1 MAIARSQSAK
11 LFELRAATSLA
22 PLWWEQGKK
31 SAARDLLKPAYGWF
45 TEGLDT
51 PILRSQG
58 KQTVRGRLASLATCI
73 RLDPPNPHLRVG
85 LSHTDSGGAIC
96 VANTPLRYRSP
107 GVQSVSRLSGIVSL
121 ARGFSWAPWRDGK
134 SQLRRG
140 ATMARNSEFGSAAAH
155 LGYTRKI
162 RAFAHQGAE
171 GWLERMTGP
180 AGRQSTQGH
189 LISGALAKVAF
200 GANPSV
206 RSRSRGGSSGLTA
219 VVFKGLLRRR
229 FAARSG
235 RLTLRQCAVSG

>member
-1 MAIARSQSAK
+1 MNEAQLRQLHGDLISRIGDPNGAEQMYHQAMAIARSQSAK

-73 RLDPPNPHLRVG
+73 RLDPLNPHLRVG
-85 LSHTDSGGAIC
+85 LSHTDSGRYLCGEYA
-96 VANTPLRYRSP
+96 VGYRSP

-121 ARGFSWAPWRDGK
+121 ARGFSWATWRDGK

-140 ATMARNSEFGSAAAH
+140 ATVARNSELGSAAAR
-155 LGYTRKI
+155 LGHTRKI
-162 RAFAHQGAE
+162 RAFAHQSAE

-180 AGRQSTQGH
+180 AGRQSTKGY
-189 LISGALAKVAF
+189 LISAVLAKVAF
-200 GANPSV
+200 GA
-206 RSRSRGGSSGLTA
+206 
-219 VVFKGLLRRR
+219 
-229 FAARSG
+229 
-235 RLTLRQCAVSG
+235 